1 MLSVGLRPRGSLVAS
16 AMKNSGDLHLAIM
29 PVVDDVILD
38 TDGAHAG
45 SELWTEASHPGLFRQ
60 EVEAVDEIVDEPV
73 SGSRARVLGDVQPNL
88 VEVLFGARR
97 EPIRH
102 LRTSSYGLLDPA
114 T

>member
-1 MLSVGLRPRGSLVAS
+1 MLSVGLRPRGSLIAS
-16 AMKNSGDLHLAIM
+16 AMKHSGDLHLVIV
-29 PVVDDVILD
+29 PVIDDVILD
-38 TDGAHAG
+38 GEGANAG
-45 SELWTEASHPGLFRQ
+45 SERRTETSHPGLFRQ

-73 SGSRARVLGDVQPNL
+73 SGSRARFLGDVQPDL

-102 LRTSSYGLLDPA
+102 LRTSLYGLPGLA

>member
-1 MLSVGLRPRGSLVAS
+1 
-16 AMKNSGDLHLAIM
+16 MKHSGDLHLAIAIV
-29 PVVDDVILD
+29 PVIDDVILD
-38 TDGAHAG
+38 ADGANAG
-45 SELWTEASHPGLFRQ
+45 SELRTETSHHGLFRQ
-60 EVEAVDEIVDEPV
+60 EVEAVDEVVDEPV

>member
-1 MLSVGLRPRGSLVAS
+1 MLSVGLGPRCGLIAS
-16 AMKNSGDLHLAIM
+16 AMKHSGDLHLAIV
-29 PVVDDVILD
+29 PVIDDVILD
-38 TDGAHAG
+38 ADGANVG
-45 SELWTEASHPGLFRQ
+45 SELRTATSHTWLFRQ

-73 SGSRARVLGDVQPNL
+73 SGSRARVLGDVQPHF

-102 LRTSSYGLLDPA
+102 LRTSSFGLLGPA